1 MPNITYPNQRMIN
14 IHRERATT
22 DFLGIKNDNWMAAA
36 RDLSPYALKLYLYLA
51 ANADNYTLAL
61 SPAALRQSIGMA
73 RTTYHDQF
81 MILVDK
87 GYLVQSG
94 GNTYDFYEVP
104 QPRYDT
110 QHIEYVAAPVYDW
123 SADEQPTEQAVQVV
137 PPEKIEIN
145 NSQTEITINMEERR
159 ADKLFPDNWDC
170 FTDDPSEI
178 IMPITEH
185 TEILPQTTSTEKF
198 VF

>member
-104 QPRYDT
+104 QPRHDT
-110 QHIEYVAAPVYDW
+110 QRTENVAAPVYDW
-123 SADEQPTEQAVQVV
+123 SADEQATGQAVQVV

-145 NSQTEITINMEERR
+145 NSQTEITINNCGVE
-159 ADKLFPDNWDC
+159 KQVSPTPL
-170 FTDDPSEI
+170 
-178 IMPITEH
+178 
-185 TEILPQTTSTEKF
+185 EKF
-198 VF
+198 RF